1 MIVPVMIGD
10 TPTPEIPHTGVVNTP
25 TDPVAEEVIE
35 AVAFENV
42 LDLEAGKKYKLRPL
56 KFSVQASWDEVELRI
71 SHFSFGS
78 LEHLRFVPAKSD
90 PVALRK
96 CFSVDTPKVSA
107 IFTLNPMPYKDTLDG
122 QPMIGLVLSGGKFV
136 LAEDGSVVND
146 EIVIEIK
153 RKIEQFEGDSPRG
166 RRSDPFTYHI
176 VNYEAVAIEN
186 LTNPDRKF
194 EYE

>member
-1 MIVPVMIGD
+1 M
-10 TPTPEIPHTGVVNTP
+10 
-25 TDPVAEEVIE
+25 
-35 AVAFENV
+35 
-42 LDLEAGKKYKLRPL
+42 
-56 KFSVQASWDEVELRI
+56 RI

-90 PVALRK
+90 AVALRK
-96 CFSVDTPKVSA
+96 GFSADTPKVSA
-107 IFTLNPMPYKDTLDG
+107 IFTLNPMPYMNTLDG
-122 QPMIGLVLSGGKFV
+122 QPVIGPVFSNGKFV

-146 EIVIEIK
+146 EIIIEIK
-153 RKIEQFEGDSPRG
+153 RKIEQFEGNSPGG

-176 VNYEAVAIEN
+176 VTYEAVTIEN